1 MIVGIAAE
9 SGALR
14 LLQGNRQTE
23 GSQRRFHRVPRRRP
37 VVVYS
42 HGGEDT
48 ACSFVRLESVGRGGA
63 LLLCDQPVP
72 IGAEVDLAICLA
84 GAVIR
89 TRARVV
95 YHRDEDGDGVGIG
108 VEFLELSG
116 DNAVLLEQ
124 LIAREDE
131 AETVPVDP
139 GAAPA

>member
-1 MIVGIAAE
+1 
-9 SGALR
+9 
-14 LLQGNRQTE
+14 
-23 GSQRRFHRVPRRRP
+23 

-48 ACSFVRLESVGRGGA
+48 ACSFVRLESVGRGGG

-72 IGAEVDLAICLA
+72 VGAEVDLAICLA

-108 VEFLELSG
+108 VEFLELTG

-124 LIAREDE
+124 LIAPEDE
-131 AETVPVDP
+131 AEDRPAPDEAT
-139 GAAPA
+139 AAPA